1 MKNIFTISNILT
13 FIRLIISPIMLP
25 ILIVYLLP
33 FNFLWLNGVLA
44 AIFALFSL
52 TDFFDGYL
60 ARRYEQVTAFGKALD
75 PIADKFLM
83 FSTLVA
89 LLAIQ
94 KIFFVWV
101 LILIGR
107 EFFVLGIRQLALEN
121 NFSIHVSWWGKLKTV
136 SQMCYL
142 TFLIYNPYHTP
153 GFGGFSW
160 FVRDFYHAPGY
171 MTIELLLTIIAIG
184 LSVLSAQRYYC
195 AFMAEY
201 RIKQLK

>member
-1 MKNIFTISNILT
+1 MKHIFTIPNILT

-33 FNFLWLNGVLA
+33 FNFLWLNAALA

-75 PIADKFLM
+75 PIADKFLV

-101 LILIGR
+101 LVLIGR

-121 NFSIHVSWWGKLKTV
+121 NFAIHVSWWAKLKTV

-142 TFLIYNPYHTP
+142 TFLIYNPYHTT

-160 FVRDFYHAPGY
+160 FVRDFYQAPGY
-171 MTIELLLTIIAIG
+171 MTIELLLTILAIG
-184 LSVLSAQRYYC
+184 LSVLSAQRYYQS
-195 AFMAEY
+195 FMQEY
-201 RIKQLK
+201 RIKQLS